1 VKRHENLVTFE
12 SMLIAYTDAVA
23 RFETGTGDPTTT
35 YVSLFEALNWA
46 VALDDR
52 VGAHWVPDVEPVGF
66 EWRARLGHGAELMA
80 GVRFARNRVH
90 HQWCDAITV
99 ERNLR
104 GEFKNWVW
112 IAGDELPPPD
122 KPDPNG
128 EAVYR
133 SELEGRPIIV
143 CLNVLNGAFYT
154 LAGWL
159 EPHTLRQTSQRA

>member
-1 VKRHENLVTFE
+1 VKRQENL
-12 SMLIAYTDAVA
+12 
-23 RFETGTGDPTTT
+23 
-35 YVSLFEALNWA
+35 
-46 VALDDR
+46 
-52 VGAHWVPDVEPVGF
+52 
-66 EWRARLGHGAELMA
+66 GAELMA

-90 HQWCDAITV
+90 HQWCDAINV